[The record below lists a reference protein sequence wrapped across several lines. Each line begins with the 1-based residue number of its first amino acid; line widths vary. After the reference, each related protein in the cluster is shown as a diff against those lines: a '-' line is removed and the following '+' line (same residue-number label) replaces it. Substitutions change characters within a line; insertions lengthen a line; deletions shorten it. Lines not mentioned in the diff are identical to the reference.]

1 MQEPEAYE
9 QYPGVYI
16 VVSNLLSVVIYF
28 CGAAIL
34 IQLGI
39 IWVAA
44 YLIFVVWLEL
54 RLLGGHCTDC
64 YYYGKAC
71 AFGKGWLS
79 GKCFRKG
86 SPEKFIQMTI
96 TWKDLVPDFLVMLIP
111 VLAGIYLL
119 IVEFRWLILLLMLV
133 LLVLGS
139 AGNAY
144 VRGQLACRYCKQRVI
159 GCPAQALFDKK

>member
-1 MQEPEAYE
+1 MQEPETYE
-9 QYPGVYI
+9 QYPAGTI
-16 VVSNLLSVVIYF
+16 IVSNILTLCIYVAGAVILY
-28 CGAAIL
+28 
-34 IQLGI
+34 QLGI

-44 YLIFVVWLEL
+44 YVIFVAVLEL
-54 RLLGGHCTDC
+54 RLLGGHCTNC

-86 SPEKFIQMTI
+86 SPEKFSQMTI

-111 VLAGIYLL
+111 VFAGIYLL
-119 IVEFRWLILLLMLV
+119 IVGFRWLILLLILI
-133 LLVLGS
+133 LLVLGF

-144 VRGQLACRYCKQRVI
+144 VRGQLACKYCRQRAI
-159 GCPAQALFDKK
+159 GCPAQALFEKK